1 MRRRRLTFPLL
12 TGKCFT
18 PAVTRLGYLA
28 QVDEVAAEVSG
39 DLMRRPAVAREFT
52 PEHKARAIEVRS
64 GR

>member
-1 MRRRRLTFPLL
+1 ML